1 MLKYLLIFIP
11 LFSQAQIT
19 LFGELKNSNLT
30 QVNITIIKSSGS
42 QENINTFD
50 REYKLN
56 LDYGFIYDIQ
66 FKKSGYFTKTVRID
80 TRNIPFEDRRGGFE
94 IELNGKLLKKKEG
107 MDPDIEK
114 TISNFASYDHE
125 VKNFIFDTGT
135 QLRYNNLVK
144 VEKVKPPEK
153 TKSKREDVTEMIY
166 YLDNRKIT
174 ERKVNNGK
182 WIDVYL
188 KVESKYFTFYFKNDI
203 DITEQIW
210 KLDTE

>member
-19 LFGELKNSNLT
+19 LFGELKNSNLR
-30 QVNITIIKSSGS
+30 QVDITVIKSSGS
-42 QENINTFD
+42 TENINTFD

-56 LDYGFIYDIQ
+56 LDYGFVYDIQ
-66 FKKSGYFTKTVRID
+66 FKKWGYLTKTVRID

-153 TKSKREDVTEMIY
+153 TEPKREDVTEMIY